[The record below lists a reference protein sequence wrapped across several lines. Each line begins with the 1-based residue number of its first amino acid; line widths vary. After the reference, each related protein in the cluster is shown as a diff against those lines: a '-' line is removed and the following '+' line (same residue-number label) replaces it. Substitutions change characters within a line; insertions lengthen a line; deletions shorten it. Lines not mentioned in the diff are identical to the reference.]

1 MSLSAAIATPGK
13 LRIVF
18 DVNGTIT
25 HEERVRPKSNK
36 TVDGRGRTI
45 RVEGQIQLKDVSNII
60 LSDISVENSLEG
72 AVTRTLDRFIDVPQT
87 HVQIHGEIEEPI
99 HHFLIRHR
107 TTPVEEV
114 RVVYSHPQA
123 LAQCRKWLHQ
133 HLPRIVQRETNS
145 TADAVQYVLQDATG
159 AAIGRQELVQRYGGL
174 VAAKIPDARDNKT
187 RFLVL
192 GLGTA
197 PRGKQHKTSL
207 LIALKDA
214 PGALH
219 DALVPFK
226 THKLNLTKIESRPSK
241 KKAWEYL
248 FLIDVEG
255 HQADPKMRRA
265 LAALKKNTT
274 RFQVLGSYPMMA
286 S

>member
-1 MSLSAAIATPGK
+1 MSTVAYLGPENTNTHTAAQ
-13 LRIVF
+13 RRF
-18 DVNGTIT
+18 
-25 HEERVRPKSNK
+25 
-36 TVDGRGRTI
+36 GRGVKYVHAPTGEEVFHL
-45 RVEGQIQLKDVSNII
+45 VERGQAQHGVVP
-60 LSDISVENSLEG
+60 VENSLEG

-87 HVQIHGEIEEPI
+87 RVQIHGEIEAPI

-107 TTPVEEV
+107 ITPLEDV

-145 TADAVQYVLQDATG
+145 TADAVQYVLQERAG
-159 AAIGRQELVQRYGGL
+159 AAIGRKELVKRYAGL
-174 VAAKIPDARDNKT
+174 VASKIPDARDNKT

-197 PRGKQHKTSL
+197 PRGKRHKTSL
-207 LIALKDA
+207 LFALKDK

-241 KKAWEYL
+241 QKAWEYL

-255 HQADPKMRRA
+255 HQSDAKLQKA
-265 LAALKKNTT
+265 LTALRKHTS
-274 RFQVLGSYPMMA
+274 RFQVLGSYPVTA
-286 S
+286 A